1 MIFETMYNTT
11 ELKILSE
18 LQSQTKTI
26 SLSSERKGY
35 RALLDSTIWQMLTSE
50 Q

>member
-26 SLSSERKGY
+26 SLSIERKRY
-35 RALLDSTIWQMLTSE
+35 RALVDSTIWQMLTSE